1 MKVKMIPLQI
11 HGDERGSLVVFED
24 NKNIPFDIKR
34 VYYIFDT
41 KPGVVRGKH
50 AHRNL
55 KQIAICLKGSCKF
68 LLDNGKERYE
78 FVLNSPFMG
87 LYMEGLLWREM
98 FDFSEDC
105 VLLVL
110 ASDYFNKKDY
120 IRDYDEF
127 LELANSRDNN
137 EAFKQLS

>member
-1 MKVKMIPLQI
+1 MQVKMIPLQI

-41 KPGVVRGKH
+41 QKGVVRGKH
-50 AHRNL
+50 AHKNL
-55 KQIAICLKGSCKF
+55 KQIAICLRGSCKF
-68 LLDNGKERYE
+68 LLDNGKERYTFE
-78 FVLNSPFMG
+78 LNSPFMG
-87 LYMEGLLWREM
+87 LFMEGLLWREM

-110 ASDYFNKKDY
+110 ANDHFNEEDY
-120 IRDYDEF
+120 IRDYDRF
-127 LELANSRDNN
+127 LEIANEMDN
-137 EAFKQLS
+137 EKR